1 MVPPKVAPQLMR
13 SILRFRDKQMVGLQG
28 AANIKARGSMLHSA
42 RFIHQ
47 LNSMKIAYL
56 TNCFGTQSHTFMR
69 REIRALRAL
78 GVDLALYGIREDTS
92 AQATDARDL
101 VAETTYLYPVQK
113 STTIAAN
120 FHYFLRHPLKF
131 ASGFWEAFTSQE
143 FSLARRAKMVAHY
156 FLAAPIARHME
167 AAGITHVHAQFLNV
181 STSIAMYTSMHAG
194 IPFSV
199 TVHSAGSYKAEDTV
213 GLHQKL
219 SSAQFLIMISHYNV
233 NYYDAVA
240 HCREKSYVVRCGMDL
255 EDFSFQIPNNLLQRH
270 SDGTKP
276 KVRLLGVGRF
286 VAKKGFRYLI
296 ETAAIL
302 KQREINFELR
312 IIGNGPLDSE
322 LRAQVDQLRLQDYV
336 VFLGQKSV
344 AEVRV
349 AMADA
354 DMVIVPSI
362 TTDNGDMEG
371 LPVVIMEAMATG
383 AAVIASDHAGIPE
396 IVIPEDTGF
405 LTPERDP
412 ESIANAVC
420 HFIDNPSADMLI
432 RARRLIEEHFNIAVV
447 AQQRQEIFCRHHQA
461 N

>member
-1 MVPPKVAPQLMR
+1 
-13 SILRFRDKQMVGLQG
+13 MVGLQG
-28 AANIKARGSMLHSA
+28 AANIKACGSMLHSA

-47 LNSMKIAYL
+47 LKSMKIAYL

-113 STTIAAN
+113 FTTLAAN
-120 FHYFLRHPLKF
+120 LRYFLRNPVKF
-131 ASGFWEAFTSQE
+131 IKGLGEAFTSQE
-143 FSLARRAKMVAHY
+143 FSLKRRGKIVAHY

-167 AAGITHVHAQFLNV
+167 ASGITHVHAQFLNV
-181 STSIAMYTSMHAG
+181 STSIAMYASIHAG

-219 SSAQFLIMISHYNV
+219 QRAQFLIMISHYNV

-240 HCREKSYVVRCGMDL
+240 RCKEKSYVVRCGMNL
-255 EDFSFQIPNNLLQRH
+255 EDFSFQISSNLLRQNTE
-270 SDGTKP
+270 GINP

-296 ETAAIL
+296 ETAALL
-302 KQREINFELR
+302 KQSGINFELR
-312 IIGNGPLDSE
+312 IIGNGPLDRE
-322 LRAQVDQLRLQDYV
+322 LRAQANQLQLQDYV
-336 VFLGQKSV
+336 YFLGQKSV
-344 AEVRV
+344 AEVRA

-396 IVIPEDTGF
+396 IVIPGETGF

-420 HFIDNPSADMLI
+420 QFVDNPSAEMLI
-432 RARRLIEEHFNIAVV
+432 RARKLIEEHFNIAIV
-447 AQQRQEIFCRHHQA
+447 AQQRQDIFSRHHQA
-461 N
+461 K